1 MERHA
6 QYSLLSYNVQLSI
19 GLDGSPICIP
29 FPDWWQVQALFCTGQ
44 NQEKDT
50 AEYKKGSQAV
60 SLPLLWGWPTPI
72 SRECTILCLIKD
84 LSA

>member
-29 FPDWWQVQALFCTGQ
+29 FPDWWQVQALFLHRAQPTGGDK
-44 NQEKDT
+44 N
-50 AEYKKGSQAV
+50 YKKGS
-60 SLPLLWGWPTPI
+60 
-72 SRECTILCLIKD
+72 
-84 LSA
+84 